1 MAEDYARSRQYAYT
15 TNSNLV
21 LEADRESRRR
31 HDEPTG
37 EVESLAGKMNY
48 RMGDRAQKAAPPSS
62 QSDRKKRAGD
72 EHEEQLKKKIKQ
84 LSRGVA
90 NVSTGGVEEGKG
102 MLFTTGGLASSKTNI
117 LHESLAFES
126 TSYRPKNPQ
135 SQDAYEQILS
145 VVAHSLGDQP
155 GEILAGTAEEVLS
168 ILKNDT
174 YRDDE
179 KHDEA
184 KKLLKRMTPDVFN
197 QLVVY
202 GRRIT
207 DFLPDQAEGNA
218 TTDGEEGDGLDK
230 EMGVAV
236 IFDEDDEE
244 ESDLDEVRDDDED
257 DEEEDEEEAAQ
268 SRANKSSA
276 SGMRLKDEYDDQED
290 GDAKYKLNVHAIDA
304 FWLQRELSKFYTDA
318 DISAKLADDVLSILK
333 EAGADLS
340 ACENRL
346 VLLLDY
352 DKFDFIKLL
361 LENRAK
367 VLYCTRLKQA
377 QNDKERQAVEE
388 EMLADESLNGEGQEI
403 LRQLSSTASAES
415 WMQDRIGAME
425 TTSRAEAS
433 KLRKLQQKSGS
444 ASRVQAD
451 DDDVEMEDGGT
462 STATKPQRYIDVESL
477 TFQEGGHLMSNKEC
491 RLPEGTWRAQ
501 KKGYEEVHVPA
512 VRTKSA
518 AAEEKARIKISTL
531 PEWAHGAFK
540 NMESLN
546 RVQSKMYPAA
556 FESSEN
562 LLLCAPTGAG
572 KTNVA
577 MLTIL
582 HEVMK
587 ARDPE
592 TGEIDLNSFKIVY
605 VAPMKALV
613 QEVVLNLS
621 SRLTDAYGIEVRELS
636 GDQNLSREQLFNTQ
650 IIVTTPEKWD
660 IITRKSGDDRTYT
673 QLVRLVIIDE
683 IHLLHDSRGPVL
695 EALVSRTIRNVE
707 ATQQMVRLVGL
718 SATLPNYEDVAAFL
732 RVDPS
737 KGLFYFDSSYR
748 PVPLQQQYIGVMEK
762 KAIKRFALMNEIC
775 YEKVLEQAELD
786 NQVLIF
792 VHSRKETVA
801 TAQAIRDMFVE
812 NDTLAKLIRPNSA
825 SSEILIREGEKIE
838 RNDDLK
844 DLLPYGFGVHHAG
857 MKREHRTLVENI
869 FADGHLKVLVST
881 ATLAWGVNLP
891 AHTVIIKGTQIYNAE
906 RGDWCELSPL
916 DILQMLGRA
925 GRVQYDTQ
933 GEGIIITQHS
943 QLTYYLS
950 LMNQQLPVE
959 SQLMSRLADNLNAE
973 IVLGTVQNVAQ
984 AATWLGYTYLFIRML
999 RNPTLYGISLA
1010 DRKAD
1015 PTLLQYRTDLV
1026 HSAATLLAKHNLIK
1040 YERRSGL
1047 FQVTALGRVA
1057 SHYYIAHDSIKTYNE
1072 YLKPHMSDIEIL
1084 RLFSL
1089 SNEFKYIIIRS
1100 EERLELTK
1108 LLERVPVPVKE
1119 SLAATTSTSG
1129 PGSGSAK
1136 VNVLLQAY
1144 ISRLK
1149 LDGFALLADMAH
1161 IHQSA
1166 ARIFRAL
1173 FEICLNRGWAAVTE
1187 RMLSFC
1193 KMVDKRMWLS
1203 HTPLRQFAS
1212 VVPDGILK
1220 RLEKK
1225 DISWEK
1231 YADLEPSDLGQ
1242 LINNPQYGKQLYKYI
1257 HQFPK
1262 LELSAHVQPITRSM
1276 LKVDLIVTPDFEF
1289 NREIHGNAEGFWV
1302 FVHDVD
1308 SETILHYEWM
1318 VIKRRFATQENY
1330 ISFTIP
1336 LFEPLAP
1343 LYYIK
1348 VVSDKWIH
1356 CESSLPI
1363 SFHKLILPQKNTP
1376 PTELLDLQPLYVNN
1390 TLLKLASG
1398 KKAIAEDMLKN
1409 LKTKSNPWRF
1419 TRFNPIQTQVLP
1431 RILES
1436 ESNLFVGSPP
1446 GSGKSVLAE
1455 LAIMKALVQLGQPD
1469 NESDEFGDHLIVYL
1483 NPKEP
1488 CCHEKFED
1496 WNEKFGENSYWRQSV
1511 VELTGDATADLRIL
1525 GAANILIATPTQW
1538 DVLSRRWKQRKRIQ
1552 NVDLLILDEA
1562 HFVGGGEFGPTVEIV
1577 MSRMRFIAAQN
1588 DKKSQH
1594 KTRILAMSNSIANA
1608 RDVGEW
1614 LGASNSDGIFN
1625 FHPNVRPQ
1633 PLEIRVQGFE
1643 INDFSSRMLAMSK
1656 PVYNTVVNQSN
1667 NKQVVVFVPSAK
1679 QAQLS
1684 AIDLITFALADN
1696 EAKRFVVSDEPIE
1709 LPAEDHALRQTLESG
1724 VGYCTDGM
1732 TRKNREYV
1740 LELFAAGK
1748 IRILVAPHSL
1758 AWSLRSSQINA
1769 LMVVIM
1775 GTQYYDGKE
1784 HRYVDYQL
1792 ADVFQM
1798 TKFANDSSASTVKCV
1813 LLCHSSKKKF
1823 YSKFLYD
1830 PLPVESQLEHFLSDH
1845 INAEIVT
1852 KTIESKQDAV
1862 DYLTWT
1868 FMYRRLIKN
1877 PNYYNLQGAT
1887 NVHLSDHL
1895 SELVET
1901 TVNALEE
1908 SRCIQVVEED
1918 DEEQLSPLNLG
1929 MIAAY
1934 YYIKYTTIEL
1944 FACSLSAQ
1952 SKLKALLTILAS
1964 ATEFSELASRFGEE
1978 DRLEALAKHL
1988 KYPVVAN
1995 GDYSQPHVKA
2005 NILLQVHFSKQ
2016 HEKLSPLL
2024 RQDLNFVLSH
2034 AVRLIHA
2041 MVDVISSNGW
2051 LKPALAAMDLAQ
2063 MVVQA
2068 QWNTDSPLMQIP
2080 FFTKDILDKLSKMDL
2095 EEDVETPLDIL
2106 SMDDK
2111 ARQELLPFTSAKMSA
2126 VATFCNAYPDV
2137 NVQTKVANNG
2147 KNIRSGSSVPVL
2159 VQLEREGDDDED
2171 DDSTDSIGLVQAS
2184 HFPVKKA
2191 ENWWVVVG
2199 DASKNALL
2207 SIKRVPFAS
2216 TKAKVQLEF
2225 TAPEQVGEYTFQ
2237 LYVICDGYAGCD
2249 LENEVRISV
2258 VEGGG
2263 ETSEE
2268 DEDEGEE
2275 EEEGVKHEL
2284 LLHSYLAGQHQSQH
2298 DGLVRLYG
2306 HFKQYQTHH
2315 ILTEW
2320 YPLGSLK
2327 GVLDF
2332 KAELQTSNQGT
2343 KVILPFFETEQ
2354 SLRQAVCQ
2362 ICSAVAFIHKQGVA
2376 HLDLALENIYVDV
2389 RGGLHVGDFRYGYY
2403 VGTKSPQR
2411 RLPPPSP
2418 VRPEYAAPELYM
2430 AKDIDLFKADAW
2442 SLGVVLFTLMTKQ
2455 TPVDEATITD
2465 PKFRLLEVLGF
2476 TGFLERLRS
2485 ESPELQAMT
2494 ITPQVKS
2501 FITLVSGFLCCDPT
2515 KRCSVLEAMDLYPWL
2530 RA

>member
-1 MAEDYARSRQYAYT
+1 MAEDYARSRQYAYVA
-15 TNSNLV
+15 NSNLV
-21 LEADRESRRR
+21 LEADRDSRRR
-31 HDEPTG
+31 GDEPTG
-37 EVESLAGKMNY
+37 EVESLVGRMNY

-62 QSDRKKRAGD
+62 DKDPKKRPGRGD
-72 EHEEQLKKKIKQ
+72 DAEERLKKKIKQ
-84 LSRGVA
+84 LSRGDVGM
-90 NVSTGGVEEGKG
+90 GGETDRG
-102 MLFTTGGLASSKTNI
+102 MLFTTGGLAASKANI
-117 LHESLAFES
+117 LSESLALES
-126 TSYRPKNPQ
+126 STYRPKNPQ

-145 VVAHSLGDQP
+145 IVAHNLGDQP

-168 ILKNDT
+168 ILKNDA

-179 KHDEA
+179 KHTEV
-184 KKLLKRMTPDVFN
+184 KKLLKKITPDVFN
-197 QLVVY
+197 QLVVF
-202 GRRIT
+202 GKRIT
-207 DFLPDQAEGNA
+207 DFFPDQQNGTATGAGEGEDDDA
-218 TTDGEEGDGLDK
+218 SGELDK

-236 IFDEDDEE
+236 VFDEEDEEE
-244 ESDLDEVRDDDED
+244 ESDLDEVHEEED
-257 DEEEDEEEAAQ
+257 DEEDNEEETSA
-268 SRANKSSA
+268 RAGTERSGG
-276 SGMRLKDEYDDQED
+276 SGMRLKGENVDEADDR
-290 GDAKYKLNVHAIDA
+290 DAKYRLSVHTIDA
-304 FWLQRELSKFYTDA
+304 FWLQRELSKFYKDA
-318 DISAKLADDVLSILK
+318 DVSAKLADDVLAILR
-333 EAGADLS
+333 ETGDDLS

-377 QNDKERQAVEE
+377 QNDEERKAIEA
-388 EMLADESLNGEGQEI
+388 EMLADESLEGEGEKI
-403 LRQLSSTASAES
+403 LKELSNTASAES
-415 WMQDRIGAME
+415 WMQDRIGAKE
-425 TTSRAEAS
+425 STSRAEANR
-433 KLRKLQQKSGS
+433 LRRQQQKGGE
-444 ASRVQAD
+444 SRRVNEDAD
-451 DDDVEMEDGGT
+451 EDVDVDMEDDSES
-462 STATKPQRYIDVESL
+462 STAKKPQRYIDIDSL
-477 TFQEGGHLMSNKEC
+477 SFEEAGHLMSNKDV

-531 PEWAHGAFK
+531 PKWAQKAFK

-546 RVQSKMYPAA
+546 RVQSRMYPAA

-621 SRLTDAYGIEVRELS
+621 SRLTEAYGIEVRELS

-673 QLVRLVIIDE
+673 QLVRLIIIDE

-695 EALVSRTIRNVE
+695 EALVSRTIRNIE

-792 VHSRKETVA
+792 VHSRKETA
-801 TAQAIRDMFVE
+801 STAQAIRDMFVE

-825 SSEILIREGEKIE
+825 SSEILIREAEKLE
-838 RNDDLK
+838 RAEDLK
-844 DLLPYGFGVHHAG
+844 DLLPYGFGIHHAG

-906 RGDWCELSPL
+906 RGDWTELSPL

-959 SQLMSRLADNLNAE
+959 SQLMARLADNLNAE
-973 IVLGTVQNVAQ
+973 IVLGTVQNISQ

-999 RNPTLYGISLA
+999 RNPTLYGTSTV
-1010 DRKAD
+1010 DRKTD

-1040 YERRSGL
+1040 YDRRSGL

-1057 SHYYIAHDSIKTYNE
+1057 SHYYISHDSIKTYNE

-1119 SLAATTSTSG
+1119 SLAVSNSASG
-1129 PGSGSAK
+1129 TGTGSAK

-1173 FEICLNRGWAAVTE
+1173 FEICLTRGWAAVTE

-1212 VVPDGILK
+1212 VIPEGILK
-1220 RLEKK
+1220 RVEKK
-1225 DISWEK
+1225 DIAWEK
-1231 YADLEPSDLGQ
+1231 YVDLEPSDLGQ
-1242 LINNPQYGKQLYKYI
+1242 LINNPQYGKQLYKHI

-1289 NREIHGNAEGFWV
+1289 NRDIHGNSEGFWV

-1308 SETILHYEWM
+1308 SETILHHEWL
-1318 VIKRRFATQENY
+1318 VIKRRFATQETY
-1330 ISFTIP
+1330 LSFTIP

-1363 SFHKLILPQKNTP
+1363 SFHKLILPQKNSP
-1376 PTELLDLQPLYVNN
+1376 PTELLDLQPLLVN
-1390 TLLKLASG
+1390 TALLKIAGG
-1398 KKAIAEDMLKN
+1398 KKQIAEAMLKSV
-1409 LKTKSNPWRF
+1409 KTKVNPWRF
-1419 TRFNPIQTQVLP
+1419 SRFNPIQTQVLP
-1431 RILES
+1431 RVLES
-1436 ESNLFVGSPP
+1436 DSNIFLGSPP
-1446 GSGKSVLAE
+1446 GSGKSVVAE
-1455 LAIMKALVQLGQPD
+1455 VAIMKKLVQLGQPD
-1469 NESDEFGDHLIVYL
+1469 DESEEFGDHLFVYL
-1483 NPKEP
+1483 NPQQA
-1488 CCHEKFED
+1488 CCDEKFED
-1496 WNEKFGENSYWRQSV
+1496 WNEKFGENSYWKQNV
-1511 VELTGDATADLRIL
+1511 VELTGDSTADLRL
-1525 GAANILIATPTQW
+1525 LAGANILIGTPTQW

-1552 NVDLLILDEA
+1552 NVSLLVVDEA
-1562 HFVGGGEFGPTVEIV
+1562 HFVGGGEYGPTMEIV

-1588 DKKSQH
+1588 DKK
-1594 KTRILAMSNSIANA
+1594 KGDNRLRIVAMSNSIANA

-1614 LGASNSDGIFN
+1614 LGASQGDGIFN

-1656 PVYNTVVNQSN
+1656 PVYNTIVNQGSSIGTK
-1667 NKQVVVFVPSAK
+1667 KQVVVFVPSAK

-1696 EAKRFVVSDEPIE
+1696 DPQRFVCTSEPVE
-1709 LPAEDHALRQTLESG
+1709 LPTEDQALLQTLECG

-1740 LELFAAGK
+1740 LNLFMKGK
-1748 IRILVAPHSL
+1748 IRILVVPHSL
-1758 AWSLRSSQINA
+1758 AWSLRSSQISSF
-1769 LMVVIM
+1769 MVVIM

-1798 TKFANDSSASTVKCV
+1798 TKFANDASTSSTVKCV
-1813 LLCHSSKKKF
+1813 LMCHTSKKKF
-1823 YSKFLYD
+1823 YAKFLYD
-1830 PLPVESQLEHFLSDH
+1830 PLPVESQLEHFLTDH
-1845 INAEIVT
+1845 VNAEIVT

-1908 SRCIQVVEED
+1908 SRCIQVVEDED
-1918 DEEQLSPLNLG
+1918 GDESLSPLNLG

-1944 FACSLSAQ
+1944 FACSLTAQ

-1964 ATEFSELASRFGEE
+1964 ATEFSDLPSRYGEE
-1978 DRLEALAKHL
+1978 DRLEAFAKHL
-1988 KYPVVAN
+1988 KFPVAAN

-2005 NILLQVHFSKQ
+2005 NVLLQMHFSKL
-2016 HEKLSPLL
+2016 HDKLSPLL
-2024 RQDLNFVLSH
+2024 RKDLDFILSH

-2051 LKPALAAMDLAQ
+2051 LKPALSAMDLAQ

-2068 QWNTDSPLMQIP
+2068 QWNTDSPLLQIP
-2080 FFTKDILDKLSKMDL
+2080 FFTKDTLYKLSSMEL
-2095 EEDVETPLDIL
+2095 EEEVETPIDIL

-2111 ARQELLPFTSAKMSA
+2111 ARQELLPFSNEKMSI
-2126 VATFCNAYPDV
+2126 VAKFCNAYPDV
-2137 NVQTKVANNG
+2137 NVQTKVANGG
-2147 KNIRSGSSVPVL
+2147 KNIPSGSNVAVK
-2159 VQLEREGDDDED
+2159 VQLEREGDDEDEEEND
-2171 DDSTDSIGLVQAS
+2171 DVGLVQAS
-2184 HFPVKKA
+2184 HYPVKKA
-2191 ENWWVVVG
+2191 ENWWVVLG
-2199 DASKNALL
+2199 DSSKNTLM

-2216 TKAKVQLEF
+2216 SRATIQLEF
-2225 TAPEQVGEYTFQ
+2225 TAPEQVGEFTYQ

-2249 LENEVRISV
+2249 LENEISISV
-2258 VEGGG
+2258 IEGAG
-2263 ETSEE
+2263 ETS
-2268 DEDEGEE
+2268 DEE
-2275 EEEGVKHEL
+2275 EEEE
-2284 LLHSYLAGQHQSQH
+2284 
-2298 DGLVRLYG
+2298 D
-2306 HFKQYQTHH
+2306 
-2315 ILTEW
+2315 
-2320 YPLGSLK
+2320 
-2327 GVLDF
+2327 
-2332 KAELQTSNQGT
+2332 AE
-2343 KVILPFFETEQ
+2343 E
-2354 SLRQAVCQ
+2354 
-2362 ICSAVAFIHKQGVA
+2362 
-2376 HLDLALENIYVDV
+2376 
-2389 RGGLHVGDFRYGYY
+2389 
-2403 VGTKSPQR
+2403 
-2411 RLPPPSP
+2411 
-2418 VRPEYAAPELYM
+2418 
-2430 AKDIDLFKADAW
+2430 
-2442 SLGVVLFTLMTKQ
+2442 
-2455 TPVDEATITD
+2455 
-2465 PKFRLLEVLGF
+2465 
-2476 TGFLERLRS
+2476 
-2485 ESPELQAMT
+2485 
-2494 ITPQVKS
+2494 
-2501 FITLVSGFLCCDPT
+2501 
-2515 KRCSVLEAMDLYPWL
+2515 
-2530 RA
+2530 

>member
-1 MAEDYARSRQYAYT
+1 MAEDFARSRQYAYQQ
-15 TNSNLV
+15 NSNLV
-21 LEADRESRRR
+21 LQADSESRRR

-37 EVESLAGKMNY
+37 EVESLAGKISY
-48 RMGDRAQKAAPPSS
+48 RMGDRAQKATPATR
-62 QSDRKKRAGD
+62 QQKRGAAAG
-72 EHEEQLKKKIKQ
+72 EEDSAQLKKKIKQ
-84 LSRGVA
+84 LSRGGDVA
-90 NVSTGGVEEGKG
+90 GGGALDSEGGGGNSKSLLFMTGGI
-102 MLFTTGGLASSKTNI
+102 ASARSNI
-117 LHESLAFES
+117 LSESSAFES
-126 TSYRPKNPQ
+126 SSYKPKSAQ

-145 VVAHSLGDQP
+145 VVAQNLGAQP

-174 YRDDE
+174 YRDDVKFKE
-179 KHDEA
+179 V
-184 KKLLKRMTPDVFN
+184 KKLLKFVESDQFSK
-197 QLVVY
+197 LVVF
-202 GRRIT
+202 GKRIT
-207 DFLPDQAEGNA
+207 DFYTEDGAADRADDNA
-218 TTDGEEGDGLDK
+218 GARGGDEDEMDK

-236 IFDEDDEE
+236 VFDEEDEEE
-244 ESDLDEVRDDDED
+244 ESDLDEVRDDDDD
-257 DEEEDEEEAAQ
+257 DEDEDQEETTAVDRGGMRMKDSYDDEDEGEQ
-268 SRANKSSA
+268 
-276 SGMRLKDEYDDQED
+276 
-290 GDAKYKLNVHAIDA
+290 KYRLNVHAIDA
-304 FWLQRELSKFYTDA
+304 FWLQRELSKFYKDA
-318 DISAKLADDVLSILK
+318 EISAKLAEDVLVILK
-333 EAGADLS
+333 EAGSDLS

-377 QNDKERQAVEE
+377 QDEKERVQIEE
-388 EMLADESLNGEGQEI
+388 EMVSDESLNGEGREI
-403 LRQLSSTASAES
+403 LKQLATTASADS

-425 TTSRAEAS
+425 STSRAEAN
-433 KLRKLQQKSGS
+433 KLRKLQQK
-444 ASRVQAD
+444 ASDGNANIEE
-451 DDDVEMEDGGT
+451 DDDVAMEDT
-462 STATKPQRYIDVESL
+462 QEAVAAKKPQHYIDVESL
-477 TFQEGGHLMSNKEC
+477 AFQEGGHLMSNKEC

-512 VRTKSA
+512 VRTKMA
-518 AAEEKARIKISTL
+518 AEEEKARIKISSL
-531 PEWAHGAFK
+531 PKWAHGAFK

-546 RVQSKMYPAA
+546 RVQSKMFPAA
-556 FESSEN
+556 FETSEN

-592 TGEIDLNSFKIVY
+592 TGQIDLNSFKIVY

-621 SRLTDAYGIEVRELS
+621 ARLTSTYGVEVRELS

-660 IITRKSGDDRTYT
+660 IVTRKSGDDRTYT
-673 QLVRLVIIDE
+673 QLVRLIIIDE

-695 EALVSRTIRNVE
+695 EALVARTIRNVE

-732 RVDPS
+732 RVDPA

-748 PVPLQQQYIGVMEK
+748 PVPLQQQYIGIMEK

-775 YEKVLEQAELD
+775 YEKVVEQAELD

-792 VHSRKETVA
+792 VHSRKETVS
-801 TAQAIRDMFVE
+801 TAQALRDLFVE
-812 NDTLAKLIRPNSA
+812 NDTLSKLVRPNSA
-825 SSEILIREGEKIE
+825 SSEVLLEEAEKIE
-838 RNDDLK
+838 RNDELK
-844 DLLPYGFGVHHAG
+844 EMLPYGFGVHHAG
-857 MKREHRTLVENI
+857 MKRKDRTLVENA

-881 ATLAWGVNLP
+881 STLAWGVNLP
-891 AHTVIIKGTQIYNAE
+891 AHTVIIKGTQMYNAE
-906 RGDWCELSPL
+906 KGDWCELSPL

-959 SQLMSRLADNLNAE
+959 SQLLSKLADNLNAE
-973 IVLGTVQNVAQ
+973 IVSGSVQNVAQ
-984 AATWLGYTYLFIRML
+984 GATWLGYTYLFIRML
-999 RNPTLYGISLA
+999 RNPTLYGVSLA
-1010 DRKAD
+1010 DRKLD

-1057 SHYYIAHDSIKTYNE
+1057 SHYYIAHDSISTYNE

-1089 SNEFKYIIIRS
+1089 SNEFKYVVIRS
-1100 EERLELTK
+1100 EEKLELVK

-1119 SLAATTSTSG
+1119 SLAATAGTNASA
-1129 PGSGSAK
+1129 GSGSAK

-1173 FEICLNRGWAAVTE
+1173 FEICLNRRWASLAE

-1203 HTPLRQFAS
+1203 HSPLRQFA
-1212 VVPDGILK
+1212 PLIPEAILK
-1220 RLEKK
+1220 RIEKK

-1231 YADLEPSDLGQ
+1231 YQDLEPADLGQ
-1242 LINNPQYGKQLYKYI
+1242 LINNPQFGKQLYKLI

-1276 LKVDLIVTPDFEF
+1276 LKVDLTVAPDFEF
-1289 NREIHGNAEGFWV
+1289 SREIHGNAEGFWV
-1302 FVHDVD
+1302 FVQDVD
-1308 SETILHYEWM
+1308 GETILHHEWLL
-1318 VIKRRFATQENY
+1318 IKRRFAAQETY
-1330 ISFTIP
+1330 LSFTMP

-1356 CESSLPI
+1356 SESSLPV
-1363 SFHKLILPQKNTP
+1363 SFHKLILPQKNSP

-1390 TLLKLASG
+1390 TLLKLVGG
-1398 KKAIAEDMLKN
+1398 KKQTAEALLKS
-1409 LKTKSNPWRF
+1409 LSSTRTPNPWRF
-1419 TRFNPIQTQVLP
+1419 KRFNPIQTQVLP

-1436 ESNLFVGSPP
+1436 DSNLFVGSPP

-1455 LAIMKALVQLGQPD
+1455 LAIMKALIKAGQPNND
-1469 NESDEFGDHLIVYL
+1469 SDEFGEHLIVYL
-1483 NPKEP
+1483 TPKESS
-1488 CCHEKFED
+1488 CQEKFDD
-1496 WNEKFGENSYWRQSV
+1496 WNAKFGEDSFWHQNVSL
-1511 VELTGDATADLRIL
+1511 LTGDSTADLRIL
-1525 GAANILIATPTQW
+1525 GGANILIGTPTQW

-1552 NVDLLILDEA
+1552 KINLFIMDEL
-1562 HFVGGGEFGPTVEIV
+1562 HFVGGGEYGPTIEIV
-1577 MSRMRFIAAQN
+1577 MSRMRFIAA
-1588 DKKSQH
+1588 DMEKKKKGSDEAQH
-1594 KTRILAMSNSIANA
+1594 KMRFLGISNSVANA

-1614 LGASNSDGIFN
+1614 MGASASDGIYN

-1656 PVYNTVVNQSN
+1656 PMYNTVANQASK
-1667 NKQVVVFVPSAK
+1667 KQVVVFVPSAK

-1684 AIDLITFALADN
+1684 AIDMITFALAENDSRKFASGLSG
-1696 EAKRFVVSDEPIE
+1696 EVK
-1709 LPAEDHALRQTLESG
+1709 LPSEDLALLQTVESG
-1724 VGYCTDGM
+1724 VGYCTDTM
-1732 TRKNREYV
+1732 AKKNREFV
-1740 LELFAAGK
+1740 LDQFSKGK
-1748 IRILVAPHSL
+1748 LQVLIVPHSM
-1758 AWSLRSSQINA
+1758 AWELRTSQIRSF
-1769 LMVVIM
+1769 MVVIM
-1775 GTQYYDGKE
+1775 GSQFYDGKE

-1792 ADVFQM
+1792 ADIFQM
-1798 TKFANDSSASTVKCV
+1798 TKFANDPTANAVKCV
-1813 LLCHSSKKKF
+1813 LLCHSSKKQF
-1823 YSKFLYD
+1823 YAKFLYD

-1868 FMYRRLIKN
+1868 FMYRRLMKN

-1908 SRCIQVVEED
+1908 SRCIQVIEED
-1918 DEEQLSPLNLG
+1918 DEEHLVPLNLG

-1944 FACSLSAQ
+1944 FACSLTAQ

-1964 ATEFSELASRFGEE
+1964 ATEFSELPSRFGEE
-1978 DRLEALAKHL
+1978 EKLSSLAKHL
-1988 KYPVVAN
+1988 KFPIAAAG
-1995 GDYSQPHVKA
+1995 GDYSQAHVKA
-2005 NILLQVHFSKQ
+2005 NVLLQVHFSKQ
-2016 HEKLSPLL
+2016 HEKLSPAL
-2024 RQDLNFVLSH
+2024 RKDLDFVLSH

-2068 QWNTDSPLMQIP
+2068 QWQSESPLLQIP
-2080 FFTKDILDKLSKMDL
+2080 FFSKETLAKLEKMDL

-2106 SMDDK
+2106 SMDDA
-2111 ARQELLPFTSAKMSA
+2111 ARKELLPLDNAKMST
-2126 VATFCNAYPDV
+2126 VAKFCNAYPDV
-2137 NVQTKVANNG
+2137 SVQTTVANGG
-2147 KNIRSGSSVPVL
+2147 KDIPAGSAVGVK
-2159 VQLEREGDDDED
+2159 VQLEREGADDDDED
-2171 DDSTDSIGLVQAS
+2171 DADEDKELGLVNAC
-2184 HFPVKKA
+2184 HYPVTKA
-2191 ENWWVVVG
+2191 ENWWVVLG
-2199 DASKNALL
+2199 DAKKNALL

-2216 TKAKVQLEF
+2216 ARASVQLEF
-2225 TAPEQVGEYTFQ
+2225 AAPEQVGEHALQ
-2237 LYVICDGYAGCD
+2237 LYVICDAYAGCD
-2249 LENEVRISV
+2249 LENEVALRV
-2258 VEGGG
+2258 VEAGAS
-2263 ETSEE
+2263 T
-2268 DEDEGEE
+2268 DEDEGDDEE
-2275 EEEGVKHEL
+2275 EE
-2284 LLHSYLAGQHQSQH
+2284 
-2298 DGLVRLYG
+2298 
-2306 HFKQYQTHH
+2306 
-2315 ILTEW
+2315 
-2320 YPLGSLK
+2320 
-2327 GVLDF
+2327 
-2332 KAELQTSNQGT
+2332 
-2343 KVILPFFETEQ
+2343 
-2354 SLRQAVCQ
+2354 
-2362 ICSAVAFIHKQGVA
+2362 
-2376 HLDLALENIYVDV
+2376 
-2389 RGGLHVGDFRYGYY
+2389 
-2403 VGTKSPQR
+2403 
-2411 RLPPPSP
+2411 
-2418 VRPEYAAPELYM
+2418 
-2430 AKDIDLFKADAW
+2430 
-2442 SLGVVLFTLMTKQ
+2442 
-2455 TPVDEATITD
+2455 DE
-2465 PKFRLLEVLGF
+2465 
-2476 TGFLERLRS
+2476 
-2485 ESPELQAMT
+2485 
-2494 ITPQVKS
+2494 
-2501 FITLVSGFLCCDPT
+2501 
-2515 KRCSVLEAMDLYPWL
+2515 
-2530 RA
+2530 

>member
-1 MAEDYARSRQYAYT
+1 MAEDHARSRQYAYIA
-15 TNSNLV
+15 NSNLV
-21 LEADRESRRR
+21 LEADRDSRRR
-31 HDEPTG
+31 RDEPTG
-37 EVESLAGKMNY
+37 EVESLAGKISY
-48 RMGDRAQKAAPPSS
+48 RMGDRAQKASAPSES
-62 QSDRKKRAGD
+62 KDGKHKRGSNADADTD
-72 EHEEQLKKKIKQ
+72 ERLKKKIKQ
-84 LSRGVA
+84 LARGGDASSVDA
-90 NVSTGGVEEGKG
+90 DSHHKG
-102 MLFTTGGLASSKTNI
+102 MLFATGGLAASKTNI
-117 LHESLAFES
+117 LSESAAMEGS
-126 TSYRPKNPQ
+126 TYRPKTAQ
-135 SQDAYEQILS
+135 TQDAYEQILS
-145 VVAHSLGDQP
+145 IVARYLGDQP

-168 ILKNDT
+168 IVKNDA

-179 KHDEA
+179 KHTEV
-184 KKLLKRMTPDVFN
+184 KKLLKKMAPDVFN
-197 QLVVY
+197 QLVVFSK
-202 GRRIT
+202 RIT
-207 DFLPDQAEGNA
+207 DFFPDQPGVA
-218 TTDGEEGDGLDK
+218 TTQGDGETEELDK

-236 IFDEDDEE
+236 VFD
-244 ESDLDEVRDDDED
+244 
-257 DEEEDEEEAAQ
+257 EEDEEEESDVDEVQDDDDEEDDENDDDADDAARENARRDS
-268 SRANKSSA
+268 SRRAA
-276 SGMRLKDEYDDQED
+276 AAGMRMKSEASDDVD
-290 GDAKYKLNVHAIDA
+290 DHNTKYRLAAHSIDA
-304 FWLQRELSKFYTDA
+304 FWLQRELGKFYKDA
-318 DISAKLADDVLSILK
+318 NVSAKLAEDVLQILK
-333 EAGADLS
+333 DTAGDLS
-340 ACENRL
+340 ACENQL

-352 DKFDFIKLL
+352 DKFDFIKLM
-361 LENRAK
+361 LENRVK

-377 QNDKERQAVEE
+377 QSDEERKAIEE
-388 EMLADESLNGEGQEI
+388 EMLNDESLEGEGAKI
-403 LRQLSSTASAES
+403 LKELATTASAES
-415 WMQDRIGAME
+415 WMQDRIGAKE
-425 TTSRAEAS
+425 TTSRAEANR
-433 KLRKLQQKSGS
+433 LRKLQQQKGGR
-444 ASRVQAD
+444 ATHRGEED
-451 DDDVEMEDGGT
+451 ENDGDVEMEDAST
-462 STATKPQRYIDVESL
+462 SDSAKKPQRYIDIESL
-477 TFQEGGHLMSNKEC
+477 AFQEAGHLMSNKDV

-531 PEWAHGAFK
+531 PKWAQKAFK

-546 RVQSKMYPAA
+546 RVQSKMFPAA

-621 SRLTDAYGIEVRELS
+621 SRLSEAYGIQVRELS

-673 QLVRLVIIDE
+673 QLVKLIIIDE

-718 SATLPNYEDVAAFL
+718 SATLPNYEDVASFL

-775 YEKVLEQAELD
+775 YEKVLEQAELN

-792 VHSRKETVA
+792 VHSRKETA
-801 TAQAIRDMFVE
+801 TTAQAIRDLFVE
-812 NDTLAKLIRPNSA
+812 NDTLSKLVRPGTA
-825 SSEILIREGEKIE
+825 SSEVLIREAEGLE
-838 RNDDLK
+838 RADDLK
-844 DLLPYGFGVHHAG
+844 DLLPYGFGIHHAG

-906 RGDWCELSPL
+906 RGDWTELSPL

-933 GEGIIITQHS
+933 GEGIIITQHA

-959 SQLMSRLADNLNAE
+959 SQLMARLADNLNAE
-973 IVLGTVQNVAQ
+973 IVLGTVQNITQ

-999 RNPTLYGISLA
+999 RNPTLYGISIVE
-1010 DRKAD
+1010 RKQD
-1015 PTLLQYRTDLV
+1015 PTLLQHRTDLV

-1119 SLAATTSTSG
+1119 ALAVGSG

-1136 VNVLLQAY
+1136 VNVLLQSY

-1173 FEICLNRGWAAVTE
+1173 FEICLTRGWAAVTE

-1212 VVPDGILK
+1212 VVPEAILK
-1220 RLEKK
+1220 RVEKK
-1225 DISWEK
+1225 DIAWEK
-1231 YADLEPSDLGQ
+1231 YLDLEPSDLGQ
-1242 LINNPQYGKQLYKYI
+1242 LINNPSYGKQLYKYI

-1276 LKVDLIVTPDFEF
+1276 LKVDLVITPDFEF

-1302 FVHDVD
+1302 FIHDVD
-1308 SETILHYEWM
+1308 SETILHHEWLM
-1318 VIKRRFATQENY
+1318 VKRRFATQETY
-1330 ISFTIP
+1330 LSFTIP

-1376 PTELLDLQPLYVNN
+1376 PTELLDLQPLMVNN
-1390 TLLKLASG
+1390 ALLKVTNG
-1398 KKAIAEDMLKN
+1398 KKPIAEAVLKS
-1409 LKTKSNPWRF
+1409 LKQAKVNPWKF
-1419 TRFNPIQTQVLP
+1419 TRLNPIQTQVLP
-1431 RILES
+1431 RVLES
-1436 ESNLFVGSPP
+1436 DNHVFVGSPP
-1446 GSGKSVLAE
+1446 GSGKTVIAE
-1455 LAIMKALVQLGQPD
+1455 VAIIKALLALGQPD
-1469 NESDEFGDHLIVYL
+1469 NASDEFGDHLLVYL
-1483 NPKEP
+1483 NPMQA
-1488 CCHEKFED
+1488 CCDEKFDD
-1496 WNEKFGENSYWRQSV
+1496 WNEKFGEDGFWKQNV
-1511 VELTGDATADLRIL
+1511 VKLTGDSTADLRL
-1525 GAANILIATPTQW
+1525 LASANLLIATPTQW

-1552 NVDLLILDEA
+1552 QVSLLLLDEA
-1562 HFVGGGEFGPTVEIV
+1562 HFVGGGEHGPTMEIV
-1577 MSRMRFIAAQN
+1577 MSRMRFIAVQN
-1588 DKKSQH
+1588 EKKDSGKPH
-1594 KTRILAMSNSIANA
+1594 TRIVAMSNSIANA

-1614 LGASNSDGIFN
+1614 LGASASDSIFN

-1633 PLEIRVQGFE
+1633 PLEIRVQGFD

-1656 PVYNTVVNQSN
+1656 PVYNTIVSQAAK
-1667 NKQVVVFVPSAK
+1667 KQAIVFVPSAK

-1696 EAKRFVVSDEPIE
+1696 DSRRFATGPASDIE
-1709 LPAEDHALRQTLESG
+1709 LPTEDLALQQTLESG

-1740 LELFAAGK
+1740 LHLFVAGK
-1748 IRILVAPHSL
+1748 LRVLVVPHSL
-1758 AWSLRSSQINA
+1758 AWVLRSSQIHA
-1769 LMVVIM
+1769 YMVVIM
-1775 GTQYYDGKE
+1775 GAQYYDGKE

-1798 TKFANDSSASTVKCV
+1798 TKFAKDTSDPGATVKVV
-1813 LLCHSSKKKF
+1813 LLCHTSKKKF
-1823 YSKFLYD
+1823 YAKFLYD
-1830 PLPVESQLEHFLSDH
+1830 PLPVESQLEHFLTDH
-1845 INAEIVT
+1845 VNAEIVT
-1852 KTIESKQDAV
+1852 KVIESKQEAV

-1901 TVNALEE
+1901 TVNSLEE
-1908 SRCIQVVEED
+1908 SRCIQVVEDED
-1918 DEEQLSPLNLG
+1918 GDEVLTPLNLG

-1944 FACSLSAQ
+1944 FACSLTAQ

-1964 ATEFSELASRFGEE
+1964 ATEFSELPSRIGED
-1978 DRLEALAKHL
+1978 DRLEAFAKHL
-1988 KYPVVAN
+1988 KFPIAAN

-2005 NILLQVHFSKQ
+2005 NVLLQMHFSKQ
-2016 HEKLSPLL
+2016 HDKLSPLL
-2024 RQDLNFVLSH
+2024 RKDLDLILSH

-2063 MVVQA
+2063 MVIQA
-2068 QWNTDSPLMQIP
+2068 QWNTDSALLQIP
-2080 FFTKDILDKLSKMDL
+2080 FFTKGILDKLEDMKLSD
-2095 EEDVETPLDIL
+2095 DVETPLDIL

-2111 ARQELLPFTSAKMSA
+2111 DRQKLLPFSNEKMSV
-2126 VATFCNAYPDV
+2126 VAKFCNAYPDV

-2147 KNIRSGSSVPVL
+2147 KNIPSGSSVGL
-2159 VQLEREGDDDED
+2159 KVQLEREGDDDDED
-2171 DDSTDSIGLVQAS
+2171 EDRDDLGFVQAS
-2184 HFPVKKA
+2184 HYPGKKA
-2191 ENWWVVVG
+2191 ENWWVVLG
-2199 DASKNALL
+2199 DSAQNTLL

-2216 TKAKVQLEF
+2216 MKVAVPLEF

-2249 LENEVRISV
+2249 LENEVKISV
-2258 VEGGG
+2258 VESTG

-2268 DEDEGEE
+2268 DEEEDE
-2275 EEEGVKHEL
+2275 
-2284 LLHSYLAGQHQSQH
+2284 
-2298 DGLVRLYG
+2298 
-2306 HFKQYQTHH
+2306 
-2315 ILTEW
+2315 
-2320 YPLGSLK
+2320 
-2327 GVLDF
+2327 
-2332 KAELQTSNQGT
+2332 
-2343 KVILPFFETEQ
+2343 
-2354 SLRQAVCQ
+2354 
-2362 ICSAVAFIHKQGVA
+2362 
-2376 HLDLALENIYVDV
+2376 
-2389 RGGLHVGDFRYGYY
+2389 
-2403 VGTKSPQR
+2403 
-2411 RLPPPSP
+2411 
-2418 VRPEYAAPELYM
+2418 
-2430 AKDIDLFKADAW
+2430 
-2442 SLGVVLFTLMTKQ
+2442 
-2455 TPVDEATITD
+2455 DE
-2465 PKFRLLEVLGF
+2465 
-2476 TGFLERLRS
+2476 
-2485 ESPELQAMT
+2485 
-2494 ITPQVKS
+2494 
-2501 FITLVSGFLCCDPT
+2501 
-2515 KRCSVLEAMDLYPWL
+2515 
-2530 RA
+2530 

>member
-1 MAEDYARSRQYAYT
+1 MGLSDRAMAEDFARSRQYAYT
-15 TNSNLV
+15 QNSNLV
-21 LEADRESRRR
+21 LQADHESRRR
-31 HDEPTG
+31 PDEATG
-37 EVESLAGKMNY
+37 EVESLAGKLTY
-48 RMGDRAQKAAPPSS
+48 RMGDRAQRASAPVH
-62 QSDRKKRAGD
+62 KRSTGKRENADGD
-72 EHEEQLKKKIKQ
+72 SEAQLKKRIKQ
-84 LSRGVA
+84 LTRDDAAADLSSASRKSV
-90 NVSTGGVEEGKG
+90 
-102 MLFTTGGLASSKTNI
+102 LFTTGGLAAARTSILSESS
-117 LHESLAFES
+117 AFES
-126 TSYRPKNPQ
+126 ASYHPRNAQ
-135 SQDAYEQILS
+135 SQEAYEQILS
-145 VVAHSLGDQP
+145 VVAQSLGAQP

-174 YRDDE
+174 YRDDV
-179 KHDEA
+179 KHKEVRA
-184 KKLLKRMTPDVFN
+184 LLKHIDTDTFSR
-197 QLVVY
+197 LVVC
-202 GRRIT
+202 GKRVT
-207 DFLPDQAEGNA
+207 DFFPEGGDKGEDANA
-218 TTDGEEGDGLDK
+218 GNGAAGDDDEIMDK

-236 IFDEDDEE
+236 VFDEEDNEE
-244 ESDLDEVRDDDED
+244 ESDLDEVHEDED
-257 DEEEDEEEAAQ
+257 DEADDDENEQEAHAT
-268 SRANKSSA
+268 RE
-276 SGMRLKDEYDDQED
+276 GMRLKDSYDDED
-290 GDAKYKLNVHAIDA
+290 EREQKYRLNVHAIDA
-304 FWLQRELSKFYTDA
+304 FWLQREVSKFYKDA
-318 DISAKLADDVLSILK
+318 EISAKLAEDVLVILK
-333 EAGADLS
+333 DSGSDLS

-377 QNDKERQAVEE
+377 QDDKERALIEQ
-388 EMLADESLNGEGQEI
+388 EMLADDSLNGEGSDI
-403 LRQLSSTASAES
+403 LQQLSTTASADS

-425 TTSRAEAS
+425 TTSRAEAN
-433 KLRKLQQKSGS
+433 KLRKLQQKEIGNGVQDSG
-444 ASRVQAD
+444 
-451 DDDVEMEDGGT
+451 DDVEMKAET
-462 STATKPQRYIDVESL
+462 SSSGPKKIPQHYIDVESL
-477 TFQEGGHLMSNKEC
+477 AFQDGGHLMSNKEC

-512 VRTKSA
+512 VRTKVA
-518 AAEEKARIKISTL
+518 AEEEKARIKISTL
-531 PEWAHGAFK
+531 PTWAQGAFK

-546 RVQSKMYPAA
+546 RVQSKMFPAA

-592 TGEIDLNSFKIVY
+592 TGTIDLNSFKIVY

-621 SRLTDAYGIEVRELS
+621 ARLTSSYGIEVRELS

-673 QLVRLVIIDE
+673 QLVRLIIIDE
-683 IHLLHDSRGPVL
+683 IHLLHDTRGPVL
-695 EALVSRTIRNVE
+695 EALVARTIRNVE
-707 ATQQMVRLVGL
+707 TTQQMVRLVGL

-748 PVPLQQQYIGVMEK
+748 PVPLQQQYIGIMEK

-792 VHSRKETVA
+792 VHSRKETA
-801 TAQAIRDMFVE
+801 STAQALRDLFVE

-825 SSEILIREGEKIE
+825 SSEVLLEEAEKIE
-838 RNDDLK
+838 RNEDLK
-844 DLLPYGFGVHHAG
+844 DILPYGFGIHHAG
-857 MKREHRTLVENI
+857 MKRKDRTLVENA

-881 ATLAWGVNLP
+881 STLAWGVNLP

-959 SQLMSRLADNLNAE
+959 SQMLSKLSDNLNAE
-973 IVLGTVQNVAQ
+973 IVLGSVQNIAQ

-999 RNPTLYGISLA
+999 RNPTLYGISMA
-1010 DRKAD
+1010 DRQTD

-1057 SHYYIAHDSIKTYNE
+1057 SHYYIVHDSISTYNE

-1089 SNEFKYIIIRS
+1089 SNEFKYVIIRS
-1100 EERLELTK
+1100 EEKLELVK

-1119 SLAATTSTSG
+1119 SLAASNSASAG
-1129 PGSGSAK
+1129 VGSGSAK

-1173 FEICLNRGWAAVTE
+1173 FEISLNRGWASLSE
-1187 RMLSFC
+1187 RFLSFC

-1203 HTPLRQFAS
+1203 HSPLRQFAP
-1212 VVPDGILK
+1212 VIPEMILK
-1220 RLEKK
+1220 RIEKK

-1231 YADLEPSDLGQ
+1231 YADLEPADLGQ
-1242 LINNPQYGKQLYKYI
+1242 LINNPQFGKQLYKLI

-1276 LKVDLIVTPDFEF
+1276 LKVDLTVAPDFEF

-1302 FVHDVD
+1302 FVQDVD
-1308 SETILHYEWM
+1308 GETILHHEWLL
-1318 VIKRRFATQENY
+1318 IKRRFASQETY
-1330 ISFTIP
+1330 LSFTMP

-1348 VVSDKWIH
+1348 VISDKWIH
-1356 CESSLPI
+1356 CESLLPV
-1363 SFHKLILPQKNTP
+1363 SFHKLILPQKNSP

-1390 TLLKLASG
+1390 VLLKLANN
-1398 KKAIAEDMLKN
+1398 KKQRAESFLKSVTGRQN
-1409 LKTKSNPWRF
+1409 PNPWRF
-1419 TRFNPIQTQVLP
+1419 KRLNPIQTQVLP

-1436 ESNLFVGSPP
+1436 DSNLFIGSPP
-1446 GSGKSVLAE
+1446 GSGKNVLAE
-1455 LAIMKALVQLGQPD
+1455 LAIMKTLLKLGQPND
-1469 NESDEFGDHLIVYL
+1469 AGDEFGDHLLVYIT
-1483 NPKEP
+1483 PKESS
-1488 CCHEKFED
+1488 CKERFED
-1496 WNEKFGENSYWRQSV
+1496 WNAKFGEQSFWQQNV
-1511 VELTGDATADLRIL
+1511 CQLTGDSSADLRL
-1525 GAANILIATPTQW
+1525 LASANLLIATPTQW

-1552 NVDLLILDEA
+1552 NISLFIMDEI
-1562 HFVGGGEFGPTVEIV
+1562 HFVGGGEFGPTIEII
-1577 MSRMRFIAAQN
+1577 MSRMRFIAADV
-1588 DKKSQH
+1588 DKKANAGNR
-1594 KTRILAMSNSIANA
+1594 TRIIALSNSVANA

-1614 LGASNSDGIFN
+1614 LGANPVDGIFN

-1633 PLEIRVQGFE
+1633 PLEIRVQGFDV
-1643 INDFSSRMLAMSK
+1643 NDFSSRMLAMSK
-1656 PVYNTVVNQSN
+1656 PVYNTIANQTA
-1667 NKQVVVFVPSAK
+1667 KKPVLLFVPSAK

-1684 AIDLITFALADN
+1684 AIDLITFALAENDPH
-1696 EAKRFVVSDEPIE
+1696 KFVSDSDDVIVE
-1709 LPAEDHALRQTLESG
+1709 LPVEDPALLQTMENG
-1724 VGYCTDGM
+1724 VGYCNDRM
-1732 TRKNREYV
+1732 SKRNREFV
-1740 LELFAAGK
+1740 FESFAQGK
-1748 IRILVAPHSL
+1748 IQVLIVPHSM
-1758 AWSLRSSQINA
+1758 AWELRSSQIHSY
-1769 LMVVIM
+1769 MVVVM
-1775 GTQYYDGKE
+1775 GTQFYDGKE

-1798 TKFANDSSASTVKCV
+1798 TKFANDPSANAVKCV
-1813 LLCHSSKKKF
+1813 LMCHGSKKKF
-1823 YSKFLYD
+1823 YAKFLYD

-1852 KTIESKQDAV
+1852 KTIESKQEAV

-1868 FMYRRLIKN
+1868 FMYRRLMKN

-1918 DEEQLSPLNLG
+1918 DEERLTPLNLG

-1944 FACSLSAQ
+1944 FACSLTAQ
-1952 SKLKALLTILAS
+1952 SKQKALLTILSS
-1964 ATEFSELASRFGEE
+1964 ATEFSELPSRFGEE
-1978 DRLEALAKHL
+1978 EKLAKLAKHL
-1988 KYPVVAN
+1988 KFPIAAG
-1995 GDYSQPHVKA
+1995 GDYSQPHVKV
-2005 NILLQVHFSKQ
+2005 NVLLQMHFSKQ
-2016 HEKLSPLL
+2016 HDQLSPALHL
-2024 RQDLNFVLSH
+2024 DLDFILSH

-2068 QWNTDSPLMQIP
+2068 QWTSDSPLLQIP
-2080 FFTKDILDKLSKMDL
+2080 FFTQDILAKMKQMKLD
-2095 EEDVETPLDIL
+2095 EDVETPLDIL
-2106 SMDDK
+2106 SMEDD
-2111 ARQELLPFTSAKMSA
+2111 ARQELLPFSNAKMSA
-2126 VATFCNAYPDV
+2126 VAKFCNAYPDV
-2137 NVQTKVANNG
+2137 NVQTKVVNDG
-2147 KNIRSGSSVPVL
+2147 KNLPSGSTVGVR
-2159 VQLEREGDDDED
+2159 VQLEREGADDED
-2171 DDSTDSIGLVQAS
+2171 DEAQEGDEQKELGLVNAC
-2184 HFPVKKA
+2184 HYPVKKA
-2191 ENWWVVVG
+2191 ENWWIVLG
-2199 DASKNALL
+2199 DAKKNTLL

-2216 TKAKVQLEF
+2216 AQMNVQLEF
-2225 TAPEQVGEYTFQ
+2225 TAPEQIGEYTFQ
-2237 LYVICDGYAGCD
+2237 LSVICDGYVGCD
-2249 LENEVRISV
+2249 LENEVTISV
-2258 VEGGG
+2258 IEGEGSTDDDG
-2263 ETSEE
+2263 E
-2268 DEDEGEE
+2268 DED
-2275 EEEGVKHEL
+2275 
-2284 LLHSYLAGQHQSQH
+2284 
-2298 DGLVRLYG
+2298 D
-2306 HFKQYQTHH
+2306 
-2315 ILTEW
+2315 
-2320 YPLGSLK
+2320 
-2327 GVLDF
+2327 
-2332 KAELQTSNQGT
+2332 AE
-2343 KVILPFFETEQ
+2343 
-2354 SLRQAVCQ
+2354 
-2362 ICSAVAFIHKQGVA
+2362 
-2376 HLDLALENIYVDV
+2376 
-2389 RGGLHVGDFRYGYY
+2389 
-2403 VGTKSPQR
+2403 
-2411 RLPPPSP
+2411 
-2418 VRPEYAAPELYM
+2418 
-2430 AKDIDLFKADAW
+2430 
-2442 SLGVVLFTLMTKQ
+2442 
-2455 TPVDEATITD
+2455 
-2465 PKFRLLEVLGF
+2465 
-2476 TGFLERLRS
+2476 
-2485 ESPELQAMT
+2485 
-2494 ITPQVKS
+2494 
-2501 FITLVSGFLCCDPT
+2501 
-2515 KRCSVLEAMDLYPWL
+2515 
-2530 RA
+2530 